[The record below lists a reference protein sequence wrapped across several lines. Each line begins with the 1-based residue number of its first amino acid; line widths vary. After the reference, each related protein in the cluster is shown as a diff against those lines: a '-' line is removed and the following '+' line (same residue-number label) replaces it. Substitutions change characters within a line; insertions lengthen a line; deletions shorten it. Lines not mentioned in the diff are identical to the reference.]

1 MQFLLL
7 YIAIKATLGVEK
19 FLSSAKL
26 LFKAGMGKKNQ
37 KQRKN
42 SPPPPAKKARIMV
55 RTASGKSF
63 FHNKYSNKVSSP

>member
-7 YIAIKATLGVEK
+7 YLAIKATPDVEK

-26 LFKAGMGKKNQ
+26 LFRTGVGKKN
-37 KQRKN
+37 KAKPN
-42 SPPPPAKKARIMV
+42 KKLTTTISKKKARIMV

-63 FHNKYSNKVSSP
+63 PTISTQTR